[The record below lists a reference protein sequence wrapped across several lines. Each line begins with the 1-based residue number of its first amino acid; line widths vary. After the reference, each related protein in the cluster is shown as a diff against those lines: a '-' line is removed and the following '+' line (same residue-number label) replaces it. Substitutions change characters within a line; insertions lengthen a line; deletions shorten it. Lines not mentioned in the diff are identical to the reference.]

1 MHHLEKITLLLIEQ
15 VLMVMA
21 GVELIVA
28 STLTFEH
35 TFIGV

>member
-1 MHHLEKITLLLIEQ
+1 VVVT
-15 VLMVMA
+15 V
-21 GVELIVA
+21 GVGVGVIELIVA